1 MLWLRLV
8 LLVYDD
14 VFWVSKIYHNAGSQ
28 CNSKRHVTP
37 TSPIPLPIHPS
48 DDPKPTQ
55 QSSKTRSDRQ
65 PYQPQVL
72 DEAVNTGGF
81 HWMRSGAMYRF
92 FLVLDFSRCWIS
104 VSGMTS
110 LCSPLW

>member
-1 MLWLRLV
+1 MYSGYLKSTTTPAR
-8 LLVYDD
+8 
-14 VFWVSKIYHNAGSQ
+14 NATLKDTSI
-28 CNSKRHVTP
+28 P
-37 TSPIPLPIHPS
+37 ASPIPLPIHPS
-48 DDPKPTQ
+48 DNPKPTQ